1 MYGMGMKTMYLL
13 SSNCS
18 LQYLTYVL
26 CLTEIFDG
34 STKLTNLSKSIYF
47 LADHATRELSK
58 IWLIILFYIF
68 KITLAN
74 KKSLVFS

>member
-34 STKLTNLSKSIYF
+34 STKLTNLRVKAFIS
-47 LADHATRELSK
+47 
-58 IWLIILFYIF
+58 
-68 KITLAN
+68 
-74 KKSLVFS
+74 